1 MAGHLYRVDTQRAA
15 DSQIWFRFVMYEDGV
30 PEIKIYD
37 TVPDL
42 KKTIDGLGDRPE
54 GTYASRSRAIF
65 WDREQTGGGV
75 LANGAYYAEFYIDS
89 VLQDT
94 MKFAL
99 WGL

>member
-1 MAGHLYRVDTQRAA
+1 MSGQLYRVDTQRAA
-15 DSQIWFRFVMYEDGV
+15 SRHIWFMFIMQVVGV
-30 PEIKIYD
+30 PEIKIYNVA
-37 TVPDL
+37 TDL

-75 LANGAYYAEFYIDS
+75 LANGAYYVELYIDS